1 MRRHALAVLA
11 FAVATFAT
19 QAASHF
25 LVNAEHYATVAHIRK
40 APIFP
45 LGIAA
50 MLIEGMILTSV
61 YTRMTGTGRS
71 LGHAL
76 RFAWL
81 VGGFLVS
88 YTALAEAAKYTVPEV
103 TSWIA
108 IEVAAGF
115 VQFTLYGLMLG
126 WVHRNRVAAPK
137 EALLEAPSANE
148 L

>member
-1 MRRHALAVLA
+1 MRQKILAVAA
-11 FAVATFAT
+11 FAVATFTT
-19 QAASHF
+19 QATSHF
-25 LVNAEHYATVAHIRK
+25 LVNAEHYATVSYLRR

-50 MLIEGMILTSV
+50 MLIEGIILMYLYS
-61 YTRMTGTGRS
+61 RLTGAGRS
-71 LGHAL
+71 IGHAL

-81 VGGFLVS
+81 AGGFLVS

-103 TSWIA
+103 SSWIA
-108 IEVAAGF
+108 VETGAGF

-137 EALLEAPSANE
+137 EALLEASSPNE